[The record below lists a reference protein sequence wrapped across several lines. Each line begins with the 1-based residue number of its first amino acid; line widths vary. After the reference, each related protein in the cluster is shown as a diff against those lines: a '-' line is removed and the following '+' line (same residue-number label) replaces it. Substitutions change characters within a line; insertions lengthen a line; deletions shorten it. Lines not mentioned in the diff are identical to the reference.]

1 MQSILA
7 HPIDAVFGLAWTA
20 FLLYWGIS
28 AVGIGASR
36 KNRNWAAVALMSIA
50 AVGLFLLLQSAFIQR
65 NSNDRLWQRSLPLS
79 IIALAIVLTGLFV
92 LIWARR
98 TLGSNWNPKVETKE
112 WQALVQTGP
121 YARVRHPIYTGFL
134 TMVLGSALAYGRIL
148 GVAVLFAFVAGFC
161 FKALREES
169 VLTKVYGSAYQEYQ
183 AKTKAFLP
191 YIV

>member
-1 MQSILA
+1 
-7 HPIDAVFGLAWTA
+7 
-20 FLLYWGIS
+20 
-28 AVGIGASR
+28 
-36 KNRNWAAVALMSIA
+36 MSIA